1 MKKKKSK
8 QEKYYNSL
16 PIRREENLPRYKELE
31 FKSVVKWQIKLK
43 NNQQFDAF

>member
-31 FKSVVKWQIKLK
+31 LKSIEKWQNKLR
-43 NNQQFDAF
+43 NNQLFDAF